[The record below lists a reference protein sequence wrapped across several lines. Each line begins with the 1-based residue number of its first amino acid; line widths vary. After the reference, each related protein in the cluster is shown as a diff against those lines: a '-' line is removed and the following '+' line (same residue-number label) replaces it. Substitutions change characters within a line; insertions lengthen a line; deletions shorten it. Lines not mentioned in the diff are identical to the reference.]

1 MRDKDGD
8 EFCGQRRRCLG
19 PSLALAALCLA
30 ALHLARREGRLGAAL
45 LLDAAP
51 QAGDA
56 AGAAAEAAAPRS
68 YPPCPGQEGL
78 RPTCLD
84 PDGPVPF
91 VLLTRGRSGSGST
104 WQIIG
109 NLTGLE
115 TPSDEYTGSSSTKSA
130 RFFARNSGPDN
141 DRWMMRNLCG
151 KQLRHPG
158 AGVVGFKWKPF
169 DTIFSD
175 SAGAALRT
183 VAALDRPRI
192 AVVRS
197 RRNLLDVVISR
208 QKHATGNVRAHC
220 LKGDEDCMKRHIEAG
235 TGLVLPTDDLLDK
248 LRTSNRL
255 EEGVDK
261 LLDELGVPHVDV
273 TYERLYY
280 GGDDTSE
287 WMRIFRFLGVGPGE
301 GLTRERLEGSM
312 EHVAT
317 HHPSRNATLA
327 NYAEVAEVLRGTEFE
342 ELLQEQ
348 HPNA

>member
-1 MRDKDGD
+1 MV
-8 EFCGQRRRCLG
+8 QRRRRLG

-45 LLDAAP
+45 LLGAAP
-51 QAGDA
+51 QAGAA
-56 AGAAAEAAAPRS
+56 AGAAAEAAAPRF

-84 PDGPVPF
+84 PDGPVPY
-91 VLLTRGRSGSGST
+91 VLLTLGRSGSGST

-115 TPSDEYTGSSSTKSA
+115 TPSEEYTGSGPTESA

-197 RRNLLDVVISR
+197 RRNLLDVVISK
-208 QKHATGNVRAHC
+208 QKHAPGNVRSSAHC
-220 LKGDEDCMKRHIEAG
+220 LKGDEDCLKRQIEAG

-248 LRTSNRL
+248 LRTWNRL

-261 LLDELGVPHVDV
+261 LLEELGVPHVAV

-301 GLTRERLEGSM
+301 GLTRERLEGAM

-342 ELLQEQ
+342 ELL
-348 HPNA
+348 HR